1 MIALIAAAVIAG
13 TVAGGPVPD
22 YGVAEGQCRVHEH
35 GPALMVTALGLK
47 DRTGSLR
54 LELFPPTD
62 PEFLKDDR
70 DLVAAG
76 KVFRR
81 AVLAVP
87 HEGPVE
93 LCVRAPT
100 AGKWSVSLVHQR
112 SEGKKFRL
120 SSDGIGF
127 AGNPRLGLSKPDADE
142 AEVEVGPGVT
152 RTAIR
157 LNYRRGLISFGP
169 LKDRP

>member
-1 MIALIAAAVIAG
+1 MIALLAAVM
-13 TVAGGPVPD
+13 VASSPVPD
-22 YGVAEGQCRVHEH
+22 YGIAEGQCRAHEH
-35 GPALMVTALGLK
+35 GPALLANVLGLK
-47 DRTGSLR
+47 DRTGTLR

-76 KVFRR
+76 KSFRR

-87 HEGPVE
+87 PEGPVE
-93 LCVRAPT
+93 LCVRAPM
-100 AGKWSVSLVHQR
+100 AGKWSIALVHQR
-112 SEGKKFRL
+112 SEGKKFKL
-120 SSDGIGF
+120 STDGIGF

-142 AEVEVGPGVT
+142 AEIEIGPGVT